1 MPTYDYFCENCQY
14 EFEAFQSM
22 SADPIKVCQKC
33 KQTSVI
39 RKISG
44 GSGLIFKGTGFYIT
58 DYARKNSSTSTKTS
72 KSKTS
77 TSAAK
82 TEKST
87 SLSKESVTESKLNPK

>member
-14 EFEAFQSM
+14 EFEEFQSM
-22 SADPIKVCQKC
+22 SADPIKVCPKC

-58 DYARKNSSTSTKTS
+58 DYARKNSSTSTKES
-72 KSKTS
+72 KSKA
-77 TSAAK
+77 SAAK

-87 SLSKESVTESKLNPK
+87 SLSKESVTESNPK

>member
-1 MPTYDYFCENCQY
+1 MPTYDYFCKNCQY

-22 SADPIKVCQKC
+22 SADPIKICPKC
-33 KQTSVI
+33 EQASI
-39 RKISG
+39 MRRISG
-44 GSGLIFKGTGFYIT
+44 GTGLIFKGSGFYIT
-58 DYARKNSSTSTKTS
+58 DYTKKNSSTSTKES

-87 SLSKESVTESKLNPK
+87 SLSKESVDK

>member
-1 MPTYDYFCENCQY
+1 MPTYDYFCKNCQY
-14 EFEAFQSM
+14 EFEEFQSM
-22 SADPIKVCQKC
+22 SADPIKVCPKC
-33 KQTSVI
+33 KQASVI

-58 DYARKNSSTSTKTS
+58 DYARKNSSTSTKKS

-87 SLSKESVTESKLNPK
+87 SLSKESVTESNPK

>member
-22 SADPIKVCQKC
+22 SADPIKVCPKC
-33 KQTSVI
+33 KKTSVM
-39 RKISG
+39 RRISG
-44 GSGLIFKGTGFYIT
+44 GAGLIFKGSGFYIT
-58 DYARKNSSTSTKTS
+58 DYARKNSSTSIKES

-77 TSAAK
+77 ISAAK

-87 SLSKESVTESKLNPK
+87 SLSKESVNK

>member
-14 EFEAFQSM
+14 EFEEFQSM
-22 SADPIKVCQKC
+22 SADPIKVCPKC

-58 DYARKNSSTSTKTS
+58 DYARKNSSTSTKES
-72 KSKTS
+72 KSKA
-77 TSAAK
+77 SAAK

-87 SLSKESVTESKLNPK
+87 SLSKESVTESKSNPK